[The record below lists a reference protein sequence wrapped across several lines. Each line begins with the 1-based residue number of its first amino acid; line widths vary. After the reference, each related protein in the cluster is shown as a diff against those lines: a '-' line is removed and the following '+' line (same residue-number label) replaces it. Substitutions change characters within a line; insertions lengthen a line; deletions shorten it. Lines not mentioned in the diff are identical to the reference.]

1 MAKRKAV
8 AESSDEDEFQVRQHA
23 SDSESSDEQPIQTA
37 RRGGKKV
44 KKQGESDEEIEEGG
58 FKPAKKTKASKPV
71 SIKKPRRA
79 SAAAEEDH
87 GDLKVGVNELGE
99 KYVDLGKKRRATV
112 RQFKGATFLDI
123 REFYGDESDLKPGKK
138 GISLTKEQWEA
149 LKQSSDAIDAFFAK
163 LKK

>member
-1 MAKRKAV
+1 MAKRKTI
-8 AESSDEDEFQVRQHA
+8 AESSDDEPLEAQKNA
-23 SDSESSDEQPIQTA
+23 SDGESSDERPIQTA

-44 KKQGESDEEIEEGG
+44 KKQEESDGEEEDE
-58 FKPAKKTKASKPV
+58 PRVVKKTKVTKPV

-79 SAAAEEDH
+79 STTVEEDH
-87 GDLKVGVNELGE
+87 GDVKAGVNELGE
-99 KYVDLGKKRRATV
+99 KFVDLGKKRRATV

-138 GISLTKEQWEA
+138 GISLAKEQWEA